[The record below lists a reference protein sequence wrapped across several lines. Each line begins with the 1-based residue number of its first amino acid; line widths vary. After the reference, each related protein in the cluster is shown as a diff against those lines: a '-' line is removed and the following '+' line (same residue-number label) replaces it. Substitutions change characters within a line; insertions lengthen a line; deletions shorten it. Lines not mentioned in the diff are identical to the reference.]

1 MLGKILATEDV
12 AGVSP
17 LILWAVQG
25 ERRGAGAQLAP
36 RRNAHAKHRRMRRGR
51 RGRVRAV
58 QDVATSR
65 GGGGR
70 VQCAAPYAAAVNATA
85 ATTRVAATELTSAG
99 GPCSWRGRREGAC
112 GDSGGCPVAGSVLS
126 RRPPRAA
133 PPPHAHVA
141 AAPAQ

>member
-17 LILWAVQG
+17 LILWAVQD

-65 GGGGR
+65 GGGGDE
-70 VQCAAPYAAAVNATA
+70 CNALPR
-85 ATTRVAATELTSAG
+85 TRLPSTPL
-99 GPCSWRGRREGAC
+99 P
-112 GDSGGCPVAGSVLS
+112 
-126 RRPPRAA
+126 PPRAW
-133 PPPHAHVA
+133 PP
-141 AAPAQ
+141 QS